1 VVLLPRVLAAALLLA
16 LAGCSSSDDSS
27 ADAPDPT
34 PSPTTSSAAPSSS
47 APASA
52 VGQYVALG
60 DSYTAAPGVPDT
72 DLTTGCARSNH
83 NYPALVAAATGAQL
97 VDVSCSGASTLSL
110 VGVQQTGGAT
120 LPPQFDALTDDT
132 ALVTLGMGGNDLGL
146 FQTMVGT
153 CAQLGAGDPS
163 GAPCRDRFAPDG
175 GKDQLTERAQKI
187 GDRVGAAV
195 AGIHDRAP
203 QAQVLLVGYPQ
214 PVPDSGT
221 CPILPLAAGDYA
233 YVRSVTEALNAAL
246 QKAAEDNDA
255 TYVDVAAAS
264 AGHDICAG
272 DQAWVNGSQTDLTR
286 AIAFHPFA
294 AEQQAVAELVEQ
306 QLQG

>member
-1 VVLLPRVLAAALLLA
+1 VLLPRVLAAALLLA

-34 PSPTTSSAAPSSS
+34 PSPAISSAAPSSS
-47 APASA
+47 APATSP
-52 VGQYVALG
+52 GRYVALG

-153 CAQLGAGDPS
+153 CAQLGAGDAS
-163 GAPCRDRFAPDG
+163 GSPCRDRFAPAG
-175 GKDQLTERAQKI
+175 GSDQLAQRAQKI

-203 QAQVLLVGYPQ
+203 QARVLLVGYPQ
-214 PVPDSGT
+214 PVPASGT

-233 YVRSVTEALNAAL
+233 YVRQVTEALNAAL
-246 QKAAEDNDA
+246 KKAAEANDA
-255 TYVDVAAAS
+255 TYVDVEAAS

-294 AEQQAVAELVEQ
+294 AEQQAVAELVGQ
-306 QLQG
+306 ALQG

>member
-1 VVLLPRVLAAALLLA
+1 MA
-16 LAGCSSSDDSS
+16 S
-27 ADAPDPT
+27 A
-34 PSPTTSSAAPSSS
+34 SASTS
-47 APASA
+47 APATAGA
-52 VGQYVALG
+52 VGTYVALG

-72 DLTTGCARSNH
+72 DLTTGCARSDH
-83 NYPALVAAATGAQL
+83 NYPALLAAATGAEL

-110 VGVQQTGGAT
+110 IGVQQNGGVT
-120 LPPQFDALTDDT
+120 LPAQFDALSEDT
-132 ALVTLGMGGNDLGL
+132 ALVTLGIGGNDLGL

-153 CAQLGAGDPS
+153 CAQLGAGDAAGS
-163 GAPCRDRFAPDG
+163 PCQDRFAPEG
-175 GKDQLTERAQKI
+175 GPDQLVKRAQKI

-195 AGIHDRAP
+195 AGVHDRAP

-214 PVPDSGT
+214 PVPESGT

-246 QKAAEDNDA
+246 EKAAQDNDA

-294 AEQQAVAELVEQ
+294 EEQQAVAGLIEQ